1 MLTQPP
7 AAGTALVRLAQNE
20 RPGYS
25 VLMRNQDGFPV
36 RDLYIYP
43 ENVLVE
49 KHFLFLFPQKGS
61 VPDRLL
67 LAALRELTVA
77 TR

>member
-1 MLTQPP
+1 MAPD
-7 AAGTALVRLAQNE
+7 AGLVRLGRNE

-43 ENVLVE
+43 EKLLVE
-49 KHFLFLFPQKGS
+49 KYLSFLFPPKGLL
-61 VPDRLL
+61 PDRLL
-67 LAALRELTVA
+67 LAALRDLSA
-77 TR
+77 APR